1 MSSGLDWSEDYFD
14 FSSTVTQMLFGRG
27 RGNMAAWA
35 ASVPVA
41 HPPDT
46 FWKYSSGTSLILSGI
61 VRRVLSSAGV
71 DPRTFPRVAL
81 FDRIGMRSAL
91 VESDASGTL
100 VGSSFSYATA
110 RDWARFGYLYLR
122 DGVWERERILPEG
135 WVDYSRTPTPTAPLG
150 NYGAHFWLNAGIPER
165 DVASPRPAIP
175 SDAFYAS
182 GFEGQV
188 VVVIPSHDL
197 VVVRLGLQQNDRFD
211 PASVVAGVVSAIRP
225 VERRSP

>member
-1 MSSGLDWSEDYFD
+1 
-14 FSSTVTQMLFGRG
+14 
-27 RGNMAAWA
+27 
-35 ASVPVA
+35 
-41 HPPDT
+41 
-46 FWKYSSGTSLILSGI
+46 
-61 VRRVLSSAGV
+61 
-71 DPRTFPRVAL
+71 
-81 FDRIGMRSAL
+81 MRSAL